1 MKFHGKEKVIM
12 ISILVLYLISIALVF
27 LKVLP
32 FIIFPI
38 TILVTFIIEFYIFF
52 KWLRWKSEKNDKAYR
67 NLKIF
72 CKSESLFIKNS

>member
-38 TILVTFIIEFYIFF
+38 TILVTFIIEFYIFLNGHDG
-52 KWLRWKSEKNDKAYR
+52 KVKKM
-67 NLKIF
+67 
-72 CKSESLFIKNS
+72 IKLMEI